1 MRINNH
7 EMNKLIDY
15 ISRMMD
21 ADPISIVIAFL
32 GMFWIVVMLLVL
44 LH

>member
-1 MRINNH
+1 
-7 EMNKLIDY
+7 MNKLIDY